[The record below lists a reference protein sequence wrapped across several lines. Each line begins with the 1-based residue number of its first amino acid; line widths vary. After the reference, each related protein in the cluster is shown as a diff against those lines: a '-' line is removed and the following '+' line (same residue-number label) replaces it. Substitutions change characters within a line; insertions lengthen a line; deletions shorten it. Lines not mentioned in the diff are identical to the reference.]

1 MSKLQFFKH
10 LLQLTEKKIQT
21 QLKPNYFTTPSMGQ
35 FSNLRICL
43 WKSLRLLKQ
52 NLLQVDAQ
60 LWYEEAFQDVSSSVC
75 HTPVFCGHRWTNP
88 QIFITSG
95 SPAILVFPYQTRSFS
110 IPNKAFKWC
119 QYEWPWVNSTMRLIS
134 GTLCSTPL
142 PWLSVPSK
150 LNRQPYK
157 GRLPLISWWKNRQ
170 TWQLAN
176 SAWYP

>member
-95 SPAILVFPYQTRSFS
+95 SPAILVLSASNTFTKFRRGIKISRFS
-110 IPNKAFKWC
+110 TNKSLYLAN
-119 QYEWPWVNSTMRLIS
+119 NSRYRHS
-134 GTLCSTPL
+134 
-142 PWLSVPSK
+142 
-150 LNRQPYK
+150 YY
-157 GRLPLISWWKNRQ
+157 GRLVGNHLFVIFAVLDVS
-170 TWQLAN
+170 LAVN
-176 SAWYP
+176 